1 MAWFLVRCGIT
12 AALLALLIWQL
23 GPTAIIQRLQTLS
36 LGLLILVAL
45 ILAVQLVISA
55 SRWKALVDYFGHDK
69 VSTADLCW
77 FLGASHLYG
86 EVLPSTVGGD
96 VVRTAMLARLVGLR
110 LATLSVTL
118 DRITGLAMLL
128 VMMLALLPLLAWRI
142 ENMSAVAGLAA
153 VGIGGITGALLLL
166 SGKSMPSW
174 LSEGGV
180 TAS

>member
-1 MAWFLVRCGIT
+1 
-12 AALLALLIWQL
+12 
-23 GPTAIIQRLQTLS
+23 
-36 LGLLILVAL
+36 
-45 ILAVQLVISA
+45 SA

-86 EVLPSTVGGD
+86 EVLPTTVGGD

-128 VMMLALLPLLAWRI
+128 VMMLALLPMLAWRI

-153 VGIGGITGALLLL
+153 VGIGGITALGALLLL
-166 SGKSMPSW
+166 SDKSMPSW
-174 LSEGGV
+174 IPKAASLLPEF
-180 TAS
+180 TAHVREALFSRTLRLQVVGSGLLVQIFS